1 MPQPPNMQQMLKQV
15 QKMQADMMAAQEKL
29 KDEEV
34 TASAGG
40 GMVKVTI
47 SGDLI
52 VKRVEIDPEAVDL
65 EDVEM
70 LADLVLASVNE
81 ALRSAQDSPPRPSA
95 ALPGRSAAPV
105 ASAGSGSRGC
115 RAPADRKH

>member
-81 ALRSAQDSPPRPSA
+81 ALRSAQELA
-95 ALPGRSAAPV
+95 AKALGGAAGPLGGTGGLGGLGLPGL
-105 ASAGSGSRGC
+105 
-115 RAPADRKH
+115 

>member
-1 MPQPPNMQQMLKQV
+1 MQQMLKQV

-52 VKRVEIDPEAVDL
+52 VKRVEIDPEAVDP

-81 ALRSAQDSPPRPSA
+81 ALRSAQELA
-95 ALPGRSAAPV
+95 AKALGGAAGPLGGTGGLGGLGLPGL
-105 ASAGSGSRGC
+105 
-115 RAPADRKH
+115 